1 MQNSTMYRLTHQAW
15 LIGLISAAF
24 STASFAAAGK
34 IEFSVGNV
42 IALNTTGNSRSL
54 TKGTEIN
61 AGDTIQTQDGR
72 AQLRFSD
79 GGYISLQPNTE
90 FKVEDYSFNGKADGS
105 EKGFFNLVRG
115 GLRAITGAIGHGNNK
130 SAYRVNTPV
139 ATIGIRGT
147 EYLAQFDTKLL
158 VKVGDGAVY
167 LQNSGGDLTLFKGQ
181 SGEVGGD
188 GSKPQHSDDTPSVGA
203 AGPNGGK
210 PSQTTE
216 GQQESQKSTFS
227 VAELRTED
235 GAICTA
241 DSGGGGCTF
250 VNNDASTF
258 DMAGQIQALGGTTA
272 YYSGSSSLSG
282 GYSVDTQLY
291 INFGPN
297 TVDLY
302 DITISSGSSGSINA
316 YSLSPASLDTSTG
329 GFAFSAMAL
338 SQSSSGS
345 LSGNSFTGVS
355 GSLDK
360 INGLPSATVNFNTT
374 LSGGGSSGSVQVVKS
389 SGGG

>member
-34 IEFSVGNV
+34 IEFAVGNV

-54 TKGTEIN
+54 AKGTEIN
-61 AGDTIQTQDGR
+61 NGDTIQTQDGR
-72 AQLRFSD
+72 VQLRFSD

-90 FKVEDYSFNGKADGS
+90 FKVEDYSFSGKADGS
-105 EKGFFNLVRG
+105 EKSFFSLVKG

-147 EYLAQFDTKLL
+147 EYLAQYDTKLL

-181 SGEVGGD
+181 SGEVGSN

-210 PSQTTE
+210 PNQTTQ
-216 GQQESQKSTFS
+216 GQQESQKDTF
-227 VAELRTED
+227 VVGELRTED
-235 GAICTA
+235 GGVCAG
-241 DSGGGGCTF
+241 DNGGGGCAF
-250 VNNDASTF
+250 VGVTQASF

-272 YYSGSSSLSG
+272 TYNGSASLTG
-282 GYSVDTQLY
+282 GYIVQTAVTY
-291 INFGPN
+291 AFGPN
-297 TVDLY
+297 TANLDNIIVY
-302 DITISSGSSGSINA
+302 SGSPTANFIQANSF
-316 YSLSPASLDTSTG
+316 SPVGIDTNTG
-329 GFAFSAMAL
+329 GFAFSGMSL
-338 SQSSSGS
+338 SQSSNGS

-355 GSLDK
+355 GVLDK
-360 INGLPSATVNFNTT
+360 INGLPSATISFSTT
-374 LSGGGSSGSVQVVKS
+374 LSGGGSSGSVQAVR
-389 SGGG
+389 GAP